1 MQEEEGATRTKR
13 WTGGKRPDIRD
24 YIRIHKIWNRL
35 VLRHTI
41 LYVGTSQIV
50 PLIHRVNTKALQ

>member
-24 YIRIHKIWNRL
+24 YIRIHIKIWNRL
-35 VLRHTI
+35 VLRHTT
-41 LYVGTSQIV
+41 LYVGTSQ
-50 PLIHRVNTKALQ
+50 